1 MNINKQLILDI
12 IEKYNYKELE
22 KIKTKLESE
31 NENINKSLLIYYY
44 KLTYYVIYLK
54 NFNRFILKIKKG
66 EGEIVDFELK
76 ANEFIE
82 FYKSYLM
89 EDYLID
95 FKSFKTK
102 QFSILYI
109 NTIPS
114 KMCNFKNKDTEKAFL
129 Y

>member
-1 MNINKQLILDI
+1 MNINKQLILNI

-22 KIKTKLESE
+22 KIKTKLENE
-31 NENINKSLLIYYY
+31 NKNINKSLLIYYY

-54 NFNRFILKIKKG
+54 NFNRFILKVKKG
-66 EGEIVDFELK
+66 EGEIIDFELK
-76 ANEFIE
+76 ASEFIE

-95 FKSFKTK
+95 FKSFKTGK
-102 QFSILYI
+102 FNILYI
-109 NTIPS
+109 NTTPN
-114 KMCNFKNKDTEKAFL
+114 KLCNFKNNDIEKAFI